1 MCENLG
7 MEHQSDLSFTESDI
21 NVTRYDFFFTQLIQL
36 TEQPINTREV
46 GQQEEY
52 SYFLLYLKVERSF
65 KVTGGESGVERWLS
79 RWKCMSLLQR
89 IWWVPNTH
97 TGWLATCNPK
107 GSDTS
112 IWPPRACVCTCTCAH
127 THTHTH
133 SFKSWVF
140 KRSFQNWIDG
150 TESLMSRH
158 VAYT

>member
-1 MCENLG
+1 MIFF
-7 MEHQSDLSFTESDI
+7 HTI
-21 NVTRYDFFFTQLIQL
+21 N
-36 TEQPINTREV
+36 PINWTANKHERGGATRRV
-46 GQQEEY
+46 FI
-52 SYFLLYLKVERSF
+52 FLLYLKVERSF
-65 KVTGGESGVERWLS
+65 KVTGGEGGVERWLS

-133 SFKSWVF
+133 TALRAGFLKDHFKIGLTVLKVWCPGMWHTPKF
-140 KRSFQNWIDG
+140 YHFGAKMEEIWKQKWNK
-150 TESLMSRH
+150 
-158 VAYT
+158 